1 MEMGL
6 GQGIDLGRR
15 RVREGAFGEP
25 YTVSKG
31 PPVWIPQAEEGA
43 EGVLG
48 DQLWATAS
56 GVLG

>member
-1 MEMGL
+1 MGL
-6 GQGIDLGRR
+6 GQGIGLGRR
-15 RVREGAFGEP
+15 RVREGAFRES

-48 DQLWATAS
+48 DQLWATTS
-56 GVLG
+56 GVLD